1 MKTKP
6 RNFIAKY
13 DYLINTAKTFK
24 DRKKEFKKGKEKYKQ
39 NYKMDS
45 YESILF
51 NYVKLHHF
59 PVSFCR
65 KIFQTYEP

>member
-24 DRKKEFKKGKEKYKQ
+24 DRKKEFKKGKEKYKR

-45 YESILF
+45 YESIL
-51 NYVKLHHF
+51 L
-59 PVSFCR
+59 
-65 KIFQTYEP
+65 TM